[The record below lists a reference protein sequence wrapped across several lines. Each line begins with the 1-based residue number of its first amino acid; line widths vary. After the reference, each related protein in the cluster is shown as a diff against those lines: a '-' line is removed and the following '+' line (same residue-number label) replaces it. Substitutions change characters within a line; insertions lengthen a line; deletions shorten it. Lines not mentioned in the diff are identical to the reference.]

1 MTHDSPPAGRW
12 HVLANQAAEAGLYR
26 FSQFV
31 VPALIAC
38 LTLAALVFWGQEYLS
53 QGGMPVEF
61 RLVEDRRAS
70 LGPAAAAATLPGAQP
85 IRQYDTRLSE
95 APLWL
100 AFSVPVRIGDA
111 PALVE
116 FPSRHIV
123 DIACWERGSMV
134 DLGYADRTSSAGR
147 LERSRAGFAL
157 DPAGLGATAQ
167 VLCRVHA
174 VGPARVTV
182 QVWQA
187 HELAAAGNKF
197 HRNTGLVDGG
207 LLLLAGFMIMTA
219 IISREWIYVLF
230 AAWLVANLRMAAL
243 SAGWDGQWLE
253 RTLPPD
259 SIILIRK
266 LSIAVFYVLTYTLF
280 ARLFADDLK
289 RVGHAALLAVAR
301 WSCVAMLALAL
312 TLPFATLLP
321 FVWVVTVV
329 GIGILLFLLLRIVV
343 VTRSKVA
350 VWYAAALG
358 ITLFASFYEV
368 IAAALG
374 FKELIGAFNSV
385 TAALS
390 SSLIAALAIAEQ
402 LRQERDQ
409 RVEAQAALRNTYEA
423 MPIGLFTLD
432 GAGNLVRGNPA
443 LLDMLRIGAGQGGRP
458 WKSYFEDGA
467 WERLRAMVG
476 EGGQRDIEIDGRAE
490 AVGPDRRF
498 LVKAT
503 LSRDRIE
510 GSLQDVTEKSKA
522 AERLRF
528 LAENDPLTGVLNRR
542 GVEKVLSEALERLA
556 AGQPL
561 ALAYLDLDRFKLIN
575 DLYGHAAGDHVLVQV
590 CERVRDLLSHGQ
602 GLGRVGG
609 DEFVIVLPGTPIQSA
624 AWTCRGVVERIG
636 TQPYRIGD
644 KAFQV
649 RGSIGLVEVAPGM
662 SATEAISAADRA
674 CRAAKGGNSDGLV
687 VHEKSALALR
697 QRESELRLLERLG
710 SPAAHD
716 GLFLEMQPIMSLK
729 SPFESL
735 NFEVLLRMRE
745 PDGQV
750 VSAADIVS
758 LAESNGRIG
767 VIDRWVLARVLAWL
781 DEHYDKLKHTQ
792 FVCVNLSGAS
802 LNDERFVHDAYKLLS
817 QYVHSAGR
825 LCIEITESV
834 ALHDLDNTRRFI
846 DRVRGYGA
854 KIGLDDFGAGYTSF
868 SYLKE
873 LPADVLKIDGNF
885 VVGVNQHPS
894 NLAIVEAIVSLAR
907 NLGMKTIAEWV
918 EDQPTLAALAEAGV
932 DYAQG
937 HAIAHPQAPER
948 LLAAPSSAS
957 FVDDEALTQ
966 YLRGL
971 RNSDRTLELWEQ
983 LDVIR
988 PGGVH

>member
-1 MTHDSPPAGRW
+1 MNSEQPWTARAN
-12 HVLANQAAEAGLYR
+12 LAADAGLYR
-26 FSQFV
+26 FSQFF

-38 LTLAALVFWGQEYLS
+38 MTLAGLFFWTQEYLS
-53 QGGMPVEF
+53 ASGKPVEF
-61 RLVEDRRAS
+61 RLVEDRRDNLWPEAVV
-70 LGPAAAAATLPGAQP
+70 AAMPGAQA
-85 IRQYDTRLSE
+85 IRQFDTRLSE
-95 APLWL
+95 TPVWL
-100 AFSVPVRIGDA
+100 AFTVPVQVGGAR
-111 PALVE
+111 ALVE

-123 DIACWERGSMV
+123 ELACWERGSMV
-134 DLGYADRTSSAGR
+134 ALGRADRAKSEGR
-147 LERSRAGFAL
+147 IIRMRAGFAL
-157 DPAGLGATAQ
+157 DPAGLGSPSHVVCQA
-167 VLCRVHA
+167 RA
-174 VGPARVTV
+174 VGPARITV
-182 QVWQA
+182 QLWKGDDL
-187 HELAAAGNKF
+187 EAAAHKF

-219 IISREWIYVLF
+219 LISREWIYVLF

-253 RTLPPD
+253 RAVPVD
-259 SIILIRK
+259 SMLLVRK
-266 LSIAVFYVLTYTLF
+266 LTIAVFYVLTYTLF

-289 RVGHAALLAVAR
+289 RVGHGALLAVAR
-301 WSCVAMLALAL
+301 WSCVAMLALAVV
-312 TLPFATLLP
+312 LPFAAFLP
-321 FVWVVTVV
+321 FVWVITLV

-432 GAGNLVRGNPA
+432 ATGHLVRGNPA
-443 LLDMLRIGAGQGGRP
+443 LLDMLRIGAGEGGRP
-458 WKSYFEDGA
+458 WKEYFEDGA
-467 WERLRAMVG
+467 WDRLKALVS
-476 EGGQRDIEIDGRAE
+476 EGGSRDIEVGGRAD
-490 AVGPDRRF
+490 AGPDQRRF

-503 LSRDRIE
+503 LSRDHIE

-522 AERLRF
+522 SERLRF

-542 GVEKVLSEALERLA
+542 GVEKALDEALGRLE

-575 DLYGHAAGDHVLVQV
+575 DLYGHAAGDHVLIQV
-590 CERVRDLLSHGQ
+590 CERVRELLSHGQ
-602 GLGRVGG
+602 CLGRVGG
-609 DEFVIVLPGTPIQSA
+609 DEFVVVFPGTPIQSA

-636 TQPYRIGD
+636 TQPYRISD

-649 RGSIGLVEVAPGM
+649 RGSIGLVEVASGM
-662 SATEAISAADRA
+662 SASEAISAADRA
-674 CRAAKGGNSDGLV
+674 CRAAKAGNSEGLV
-687 VHEKSALALR
+687 VHEKSALMLR

-710 SPAAHD
+710 SPLAHD

-729 SPFESL
+729 APFESL
-735 NFEVLLRMRE
+735 NFEALLRMRE
-745 PDGQV
+745 ADGTV
-750 VSAADIVS
+750 VSAASIVS
-758 LAESNGRIG
+758 IAESNGRIG

-781 DEHYDKLKHTQ
+781 DENYDSLKHTQ

-802 LNDERFVHDAYKLLS
+802 LNDERFVHDAYKLLA

-825 LCIEITESV
+825 LCIEVTESV

-846 DRVRGYGA
+846 DRVRSYGA

-918 EDQPTLAALAEAGV
+918 EDQATLAALAEVGV
-932 DYAQG
+932 DYVQG
-937 HAIAHPQAPER
+937 YAIAYPQAPER
-948 LLAAPSSAS
+948 LLGAPSAAG
-957 FVDDEALTQ
+957 FIEDEALLQ
-966 YLRGL
+966 YVRGL